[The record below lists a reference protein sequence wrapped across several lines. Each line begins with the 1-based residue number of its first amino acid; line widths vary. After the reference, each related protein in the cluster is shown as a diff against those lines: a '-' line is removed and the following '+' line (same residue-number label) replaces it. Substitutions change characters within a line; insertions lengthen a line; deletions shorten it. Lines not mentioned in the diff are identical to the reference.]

1 MGTLRLVANTD
12 TAPQSLLMIP
22 TTLRGG
28 CCIVLLVTAE
38 EQTVAQGDGVA
49 GSESTEL
56 VSSGAGIPSLLF
68 LSVCP
73 ELGILFPEAGQKLS

>member
-1 MGTLRLVANTD
+1 
-12 TAPQSLLMIP
+12 MIP

-38 EQTVAQGDGVA
+38 EQTAAQGDGVT

-56 VSSGAGIPSLLF
+56 LSRGAGIPSLLF
-68 LSVCP
+68 LALCL